1 LGYFFNPE
9 AKVCEEKQLELSRDV
24 ENIFDFIS
32 ISNSEFSQN
41 HTLIFVVK
49 DRFQLNKFKVT
60 MVVQVSIYL
69 RLFGFFMLFHCQL
82 HFSGGAFQ
90 CIEAW

>member
-1 LGYFFNPE
+1 MQGIAVRQRFIAIVIIQNFHII
-9 AKVCEEKQLELSRDV
+9 KQAFYQFQDE
-24 ENIFDFIS
+24 
-32 ISNSEFSQN
+32 
-41 HTLIFVVK
+41 
-49 DRFQLNKFKVT
+49 FQLKGSKVT
-60 MVVQVSIYL
+60 MVVVQVSIYL